1 MNAVGVIAEYNPFH
15 NGHLYQLRKIKEM
28 YPDDIIVVVLNGYF
42 LERGIV
48 SLETK
53 EEKTRLALEYGAD
66 IVIELPF
73 IFGSNSADYFSL
85 GALELLDA
93 MGVTTLVFGSESN
106 DIDSLIMGAKAQLES
121 NFSDILKGY
130 LDDGV
135 NYPTA
140 VAKASNV
147 DIKDPNDIL
156 GISYIKTIISNN
168 YNIKPVCIKRTNNYH
183 DTKSNSS
190 IVSADNI
197 RTKIKNK
204 QDISK
209 YIPEGKI
216 VSPDDEL
223 LFKLLKYKIN
233 TCDNLEEILTV
244 DEGIDKKLIKE
255 VNSVKSLDDLIMSIK
270 TKRYTYNRIRR
281 MFIHILLSFTKSD
294 RELLSNNEY
303 IRLLGFNNDGK
314 LYLSE
319 NKDNFKLP
327 LVTKVTN
334 LESKIFEYE
343 IKAASIYQMLTNT
356 EVLTFEY
363 SNRPIK
369 KED

>member
-1 MNAVGVIAEYNPFH
+1 MNAIGVICEYNPFH
-15 NGHLYQLRKIKEM
+15 NGHLYQLKKIKEM

-73 IFGSNSADYFSL
+73 VFGSNSADIFAY

-93 MGVTTLVFGSESN
+93 IGVSTLVFGSESN
-106 DIDSLIMGAKAQLES
+106 DIHSLINGAKAQLED

-140 VAKASNV
+140 VAKASGV

-168 YNIKPVCIKRTNNYH
+168 YNIKPICIKRTNNYH
-183 DTKSNSS
+183 DTKSNNS

-197 RTKIKNK
+197 RTKLKNK

-209 YIPEGKI
+209 YIPEGHI
-216 VSPDDEL
+216 VNIDEE
-223 LFKLLKYKIN
+223 LFFNLLKYKIN
-233 TCDNLEEILTV
+233 TCDNLEDILTV
-244 DEGIDKKLIKE
+244 DEGIDNKLIKE
-255 VNSVKSLDDLIMSIK
+255 INNARNIDDLIMNIK

-281 MFIHILLSFTKSD
+281 MFIHILMSYTKED
-294 RELLSNNEY
+294 RDSLRNNEY
-303 IRLLGFNNDGK
+303 VRLLGFNEDGK
-314 LYLSE
+314 LYLNEHKSE
-319 NKDNFKLP
+319 FKLP
-327 LVTKVTN
+327 VVTKVTN
-334 LESKIFEYE
+334 LDSLIFKYE
-343 IKAASIYQMLTNT
+343 IRAASLYQLLTN
-356 EVLTFEY
+356 EKVLDYEY

>member
-1 MNAVGVIAEYNPFH
+1 MEKVGIICEYNPFH
-15 NGHLYQLRKIKEM
+15 NGHIYHLQKIKEM
-28 YPDDIIVVVLNGYF
+28 YPDSMIILVMSTSFTMRGEISILN
-42 LERGIV
+42 
-48 SLETK
+48 K
-53 EEKTRLALEYGAD
+53 WDKTSIALRYGVD
-66 IVIELPF
+66 LVIELPTF
-73 IFGSNSADYFSL
+73 YSTNSADTFAS
-85 GALELLDA
+85 GAITLLNYLDCDY
-93 MGVTTLVFGSESN
+93 LVFGSESN

-183 DTKSNSS
+183 DTRSNSS

-216 VSPDDEL
+216 VSPDDDL

-327 LVTKVTN
+327 LLTKVTN